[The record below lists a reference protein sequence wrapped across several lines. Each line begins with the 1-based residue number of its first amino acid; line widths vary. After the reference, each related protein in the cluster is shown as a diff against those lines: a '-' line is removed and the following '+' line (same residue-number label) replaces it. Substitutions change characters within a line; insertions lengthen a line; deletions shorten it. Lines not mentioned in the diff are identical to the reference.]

1 MKSSEVP
8 DIYVGYDAKIT
19 TLPAATTIRASV
31 RHVLLAEKAYAT
43 VSAFPGFQNNFSLVV
58 EHTYMIENIVI
69 SERMIAQPRLGVN
82 ASKEVAS
89 PQ

>member
-1 MKSSEVP
+1 MKSSKVTNV
-8 DIYVGYDAKIT
+8 YVGHNAKIST
-19 TLPAATTIRASV
+19 SSATTTVRASV

-58 EHTYMIENIVI
+58 EHTYKIENIVNFD
-69 SERMIAQPRLGVN
+69 RMIAQPRLGVN
-82 ASKEVAS
+82 ASKEIAS